1 MRNNKAERGLL
12 MKNIIFYFSDQQR
25 WDTVNEEL
33 TPNLMKLADE
43 GVLFENSFTCQPVCG
58 PARSCLQS
66 GVYPT
71 ETGCYTNAIALPR
84 DITPLAEY
92 FNNAGYQTA
101 YIGKWHLGSDKF
113 PGVGVHC
120 ESTSI
125 PRDRQGK
132 YQYWRAADCLEFT
145 SHGYDGYV
153 FDENGNKIDFKGYR
167 ADRIND
173 FALEYL
179 EKKRDPSK
187 PFFMFVSQLEPH
199 QQNDRNCFEGYKET
213 IEKYKDYPLP
223 DDLTFLKGN
232 YKEMYPDYISAINR
246 LDYNVGRL
254 VEKLKELGI
263 YDDTIIIY
271 TSDHGCHFKTR
282 NLEYKR
288 SCHESS
294 THTPLIIKGGGFEG
308 GKRDD
313 RLVSLIDMPPTMLS
327 MAGIDIP
334 DNYKGLDL
342 TDNSLERR
350 KCVFMQ
356 ISESQ
361 CGRAV
366 RTDRFKYS
374 VRDIKPSGYL
384 HMNSRVY
391 FEDYLYDLKKDP
403 NEKVNLIK
411 NPKYAHVR
419 QELKYLLIEQMQK
432 AGEEIPVILPA
443 LKVRKK

>member
-1 MRNNKAERGLL
+1 

-43 GVLFENSFTCQPVCG
+43 GILFENSFTCQPVCG

-120 ESTSI
+120 ESTAI

-145 SHGYDGYV
+145 SHGYDGYI
-153 FDENGNKIDFKGYR
+153 FDESGNKIDFKGYR

-179 EKKRDPSK
+179 EKKRDPNK

-213 IEKYKDYPLP
+213 IEKYRDYPLP
-223 DDLTFLKGN
+223 DDLTFLNGN

-327 MAGIDIP
+327 MAGINIP
-334 DNYKGLDL
+334 DYYKGVDL

-419 QELKYLLIEQMQK
+419 QELKYLLIEEMQK
-432 AGEEIPVILPA
+432 AGEEIPVIFPA
-443 LKVRKK
+443 LKIRKK

>member
-1 MRNNKAERGLL
+1 

-25 WDTVNEEL
+25 WDTVNEEV

-66 GVYPT
+66 GMYAT
-71 ETGCYTNAIALPR
+71 ETGCYTNGIALPQ

-92 FNNAGYQTA
+92 FNRAGYQTA
-101 YIGKWHLGSDKF
+101 YIGKWHLGSDKY
-113 PGVGVHC
+113 PGIGVHC
-120 ESTSI
+120 EKTAI
-125 PRDRQGK
+125 PKDRQGK

-153 FDENGNKIDFKGYR
+153 FDGDGNKIDFTGYR
-167 ADRIND
+167 ADCIND
-173 FALEYL
+173 FALEFL
-179 EKKRDPSK
+179 DKREKDK
-187 PFFMFVSQLEPH
+187 PFFLFVSQLEPH
-199 QQNDRNCFEGYKET
+199 QQNDRNRFEGYKET

-223 DDLTFLKGN
+223 DDLTFLKGD

-246 LDYNVGRL
+246 LDYNVGKL
-254 VEKLKELGI
+254 VAKLKQQGI
-263 YDDTIIIY
+263 YEDTIIIY

-282 NLEYKR
+282 NMEYKR

-294 THTPLIIKGGGFEG
+294 IHTPLIIKGGGFEG
-308 GKRDD
+308 GKRDN
-313 RLVSLIDMPPTMLS
+313 RLVSLIDLPPTMLS
-327 MAGIDIP
+327 MAGIKTP
-334 DNYKGLDL
+334 PNFKGYDL
-342 TDNSLERR
+342 TKETDDPETHR

-366 RTDRFKYS
+366 RTDRFMYS
-374 VRDIKPSGYL
+374 VKDLNPTGYL
-384 HMNSRVY
+384 HENSKVY

-403 NEKVNLIK
+403 IEKHNLVK
-411 NPKYAHVR
+411 DPKYAHVR
-419 QELKYLLIEQMQK
+419 RELKYLLLEEIRK
-432 AGEEIPVILPA
+432 AGEEAPVIFPA
-443 LKVRKK
+443 LITHKK

>member
-1 MRNNKAERGLL
+1 

-120 ESTSI
+120 ESTAI

-145 SHGYDGYV
+145 SHGYDGYI
-153 FDENGNKIDFKGYR
+153 FDESGNKIDFKGYR

-179 EKKRDPSK
+179 EKKRDPNK

-199 QQNDRNCFEGYKET
+199 QQNDRNCFEGYEET
-213 IEKYKDYPLP
+213 IEKYRDYPLP

-294 THTPLIIKGGGFEG
+294 THTPLIIKGGGFDG

-327 MAGIDIP
+327 MAGINIP
-334 DNYKGLDL
+334 DYYKGVDL

-419 QELKYLLIEQMQK
+419 QELKYLLIEEMQK
-432 AGEEIPVILPA
+432 AGEEIPVIFPA
-443 LKVRKK
+443 LKIRKK

>member
-1 MRNNKAERGLL
+1 

-25 WDTVNEEL
+25 WDTVNEEV

-66 GVYPT
+66 GMYAT
-71 ETGCYTNAIALPR
+71 ETGCYTNGIALPQ

-92 FNNAGYQTA
+92 FNRAGYQTA
-101 YIGKWHLGSDKF
+101 YIGKWHLGSDKY
-113 PGVGVHC
+113 PGIGVHC
-120 ESTSI
+120 EKTAI
-125 PRDRQGK
+125 PKDRQGK

-153 FDENGNKIDFKGYR
+153 FDGDGNKIDFTGYR
-167 ADRIND
+167 ADCIND
-173 FALEYL
+173 FALEFL
-179 EKKRDPSK
+179 DKREKDK
-187 PFFMFVSQLEPH
+187 PFFLFVSQLEPH

-223 DDLTFLKGN
+223 DDLTFLKGD

-246 LDYNVGRL
+246 LDYNVGKL
-254 VEKLKELGI
+254 VAKLKQQGI
-263 YDDTIIIY
+263 YEDTIIIY

-282 NLEYKR
+282 NMEYKR

-294 THTPLIIKGGGFEG
+294 IHTPLIIKGGGFEG
-308 GKRDD
+308 GKRDN
-313 RLVSLIDMPPTMLS
+313 RLVSLIDLPPTMLS
-327 MAGIDIP
+327 MAGIKTP
-334 DNYKGLDL
+334 PNFKGYDL
-342 TDNSLERR
+342 TKETDDPETRR

-366 RTDRFKYS
+366 RTDRFMYS
-374 VRDIKPSGYL
+374 VKDLNPTGYL
-384 HMNSRVY
+384 HENSKVY

-403 NEKVNLIK
+403 IEKHNLVK
-411 NPKYAHVR
+411 DPKYAHVR
-419 QELKYLLIEQMQK
+419 RELKYLLLEEIRK
-432 AGEEIPVILPA
+432 AGEEAPVILPA
-443 LKVRKK
+443 LITHKK

>member
-1 MRNNKAERGLL
+1 

-25 WDTVNEEL
+25 WDTVNEEV

-66 GVYPT
+66 GMYAT
-71 ETGCYTNAIALPR
+71 ETGCYTNGIALPQ

-92 FNNAGYQTA
+92 FNRAGYQTA
-101 YIGKWHLGSDKF
+101 YIGKWHLGSDKY
-113 PGVGVHC
+113 PGIGVHC
-120 ESTSI
+120 EKTAI
-125 PRDRQGK
+125 PKDRQGK

-153 FDENGNKIDFKGYR
+153 FDGDGNKIDFTGYR
-167 ADRIND
+167 ADCIND
-173 FALEYL
+173 FALEFL
-179 EKKRDPSK
+179 DKREKDK
-187 PFFMFVSQLEPH
+187 PFFLFVSQLEPH
-199 QQNDRNCFEGYKET
+199 QQNDRNRFEGYKET

-223 DDLTFLKGN
+223 NDLTFLKGD

-246 LDYNVGRL
+246 LDYNVGKL
-254 VEKLKELGI
+254 VAKLKQQGI
-263 YDDTIIIY
+263 YEDTIIIY

-282 NLEYKR
+282 NMEYKR

-294 THTPLIIKGGGFEG
+294 IHTPLIIKGGGFEG
-308 GKRDD
+308 GKRDN
-313 RLVSLIDMPPTMLS
+313 RLVSLIDLPPTMLS
-327 MAGIDIP
+327 MAGIKTP
-334 DNYKGLDL
+334 PNFKGYDL
-342 TDNSLERR
+342 TKETDDPETRR

-366 RTDRFKYS
+366 RTDRFMYS
-374 VRDIKPSGYL
+374 VKDLNPTGYL
-384 HMNSRVY
+384 HENSKVY

-403 NEKVNLIK
+403 IEKHNLVK
-411 NPKYAHVR
+411 DPKYAHVR
-419 QELKYLLIEQMQK
+419 RELKYLLLEEIRK
-432 AGEEIPVILPA
+432 AGEEAPVIFPA
-443 LKVRKK
+443 LITHKK

>member
-1 MRNNKAERGLL
+1 

-120 ESTSI
+120 ESTAI

-145 SHGYDGYV
+145 SHGYDGYI
-153 FDENGNKIDFKGYR
+153 FDESGNKIDFKGYR

-179 EKKRDPSK
+179 EKKRDPNK

-213 IEKYKDYPLP
+213 IEKYRDYPLP
-223 DDLTFLKGN
+223 NDLTFLKGN

-334 DNYKGLDL
+334 DYYKGVDL

-419 QELKYLLIEQMQK
+419 QELKYLLIEEMQK
-432 AGEEIPVILPA
+432 AGEEIPVIFPA
-443 LKVRKK
+443 LKIRKK

>member
-1 MRNNKAERGLL
+1 

-25 WDTVNEEL
+25 WDTVNEEV

-66 GVYPT
+66 GMYAT
-71 ETGCYTNAIALPR
+71 ETGCYTNGIALPQ

-92 FNNAGYQTA
+92 FNRAGYQTA
-101 YIGKWHLGSDKF
+101 YIGKWHLGSDKY
-113 PGVGVHC
+113 PGIGVHC
-120 ESTSI
+120 EKTAI
-125 PRDRQGK
+125 PKDRQGK

-153 FDENGNKIDFKGYR
+153 FDGDGNKIDFTGYR
-167 ADRIND
+167 ADCIND
-173 FALEYL
+173 FALEFL
-179 EKKRDPSK
+179 DKREKDK
-187 PFFMFVSQLEPH
+187 PFFLFVSQLEPH
-199 QQNDRNCFEGYKET
+199 QQNDRNRFEGYKET

-223 DDLTFLKGN
+223 DDLTFLKGD

-246 LDYNVGRL
+246 LDYNVGKL
-254 VEKLKELGI
+254 VAKLKQQGI
-263 YDDTIIIY
+263 YEDTIIIY

-282 NLEYKR
+282 NMEYKR

-294 THTPLIIKGGGFEG
+294 IHTPLIIKGGGFEG
-308 GKRDD
+308 GKRDN
-313 RLVSLIDMPPTMLS
+313 RLVSLIDLPPTMLS
-327 MAGIDIP
+327 MAGIKTP
-334 DNYKGLDL
+334 PNFKGYDL
-342 TDNSLERR
+342 TKETEDPETRR

-366 RTDRFKYS
+366 RTDRFMYS
-374 VRDIKPSGYL
+374 VKDLNPTGYL
-384 HMNSRVY
+384 HENSKVY

-403 NEKVNLIK
+403 IEKHNLVK
-411 NPKYAHVR
+411 DPKYAHVR
-419 QELKYLLIEQMQK
+419 RELKYLLLEEIRK
-432 AGEEIPVILPA
+432 AGEEAPVIFPA
-443 LKVRKK
+443 LITHKK

>member
-1 MRNNKAERGLL
+1 

-120 ESTSI
+120 ESTAI

-145 SHGYDGYV
+145 SHGYDGYI
-153 FDENGNKIDFKGYR
+153 FDESGNKIDFKGYR

-179 EKKRDPSK
+179 EKKRDPNK

-213 IEKYKDYPLP
+213 IEKYRDYPLP

-334 DNYKGLDL
+334 DYYKGVDL

-403 NEKVNLIK
+403 SEKVNLIK
-411 NPKYAHVR
+411 NPKYTHVR
-419 QELKYLLIEQMQK
+419 QELKYLLIEEMQK
-432 AGEEIPVILPA
+432 AGEEIPVIFPA
-443 LKVRKK
+443 LKIRTK

>member
-1 MRNNKAERGLL
+1 

-25 WDTVNEEL
+25 WDTVNEEV

-66 GVYPT
+66 GMYAT
-71 ETGCYTNAIALPR
+71 ETGCYTNGIALPQ

-92 FNNAGYQTA
+92 FNRAGYQTA
-101 YIGKWHLGSDKF
+101 YIGKWHLGSDKY
-113 PGVGVHC
+113 PGIGVHC
-120 ESTSI
+120 EKTAI
-125 PRDRQGK
+125 PKDRQGK

-153 FDENGNKIDFKGYR
+153 FDGDGNKIDFTGYR
-167 ADRIND
+167 ADCIND
-173 FALEYL
+173 FALEFL
-179 EKKRDPSK
+179 DKREKDK
-187 PFFMFVSQLEPH
+187 PFFLFVSQLEPH
-199 QQNDRNCFEGYKET
+199 QQNDRNRFEGYKET

-223 DDLTFLKGN
+223 DDLTFLKGD

-246 LDYNVGRL
+246 LDYNVGKL
-254 VEKLKELGI
+254 VAKLKQQGI
-263 YDDTIIIY
+263 YEDTIIIY

-282 NLEYKR
+282 NMEYKR

-294 THTPLIIKGGGFEG
+294 IHTPLIIKGGGFEG
-308 GKRDD
+308 GKRDN
-313 RLVSLIDMPPTMLS
+313 RLASLIDLPPTMLS
-327 MAGIDIP
+327 MAGIKTP
-334 DNYKGLDL
+334 PNFKGYDL
-342 TDNSLERR
+342 TKETDDPETRR

-366 RTDRFKYS
+366 RTDRFMYS
-374 VRDIKPSGYL
+374 VKDLNPTGYL
-384 HMNSRVY
+384 HENSKVY

-403 NEKVNLIK
+403 IEKHNLVK
-411 NPKYAHVR
+411 DPKYAHVR
-419 QELKYLLIEQMQK
+419 RELKYLLLEEIRK
-432 AGEEIPVILPA
+432 AGEEAPVIFPA
-443 LKVRKK
+443 LITHKK

>member
-1 MRNNKAERGLL
+1 

-120 ESTSI
+120 ESTAI

-145 SHGYDGYV
+145 SHGYDGYI
-153 FDENGNKIDFKGYR
+153 FDESGNKIDFKGYR

-179 EKKRDPSK
+179 EKKRDPNK

-213 IEKYKDYPLP
+213 IEKYRDYPLP

-334 DNYKGLDL
+334 DYYKGVDL

-403 NEKVNLIK
+403 SEKVNLIK
-411 NPKYAHVR
+411 NPKYTHVR
-419 QELKYLLIEQMQK
+419 QELKYLLIEEMQK
-432 AGEEIPVILPA
+432 AGEEIPVIFPA
-443 LKVRKK
+443 LKIRKK